1 VFQTFDSSKRPG
13 NFNCEKKERERET
26 FFLIIF
32 LFIWSC
38 HFCFVPFVLKK
49 KINAKQNSNKNIQA
63 GKCVTGFILQQLWQ
77 FVPSKISISIGGKIF
92 LSLSL
97 SHFYFQAHQG
107 FKKKIIWKKGQF
119 LALNSPFHFIFQ
131 IKWRR
136 GVGKEQDDQA
146 TLEGNVTSPSFR
158 LFFRTQLITEKQIVV
173 SRARNDLWAK
183 MFDRF
188 ALGSIRHL
196 ET

>member
-1 VFQTFDSSKRPG
+1 MFQTFDSSKRPG
-13 NFNCEKKERERET
+13 NFNCEKKEREKET

-32 LFIWSC
+32 LFLWSC

-107 FKKKIIWKKGQF
+107 FKKKNHMKKRTISGFKFTVSFHISNKMAPGGWKRT
-119 LALNSPFHFIFQ
+119 
-131 IKWRR
+131 RR
-136 GVGKEQDDQA
+136 SGNAGGKCHLPLLP
-146 TLEGNVTSPSFR
+146 T
-158 LFFRTQLITEKQIVV
+158 FF
-173 SRARNDLWAK
+173 
-183 MFDRF
+183 
-188 ALGSIRHL
+188 
-196 ET
+196 